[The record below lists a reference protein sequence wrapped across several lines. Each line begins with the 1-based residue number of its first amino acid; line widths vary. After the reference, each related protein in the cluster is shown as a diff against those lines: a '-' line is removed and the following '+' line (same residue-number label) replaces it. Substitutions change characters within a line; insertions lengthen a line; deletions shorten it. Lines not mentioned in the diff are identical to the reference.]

1 MINMANRS
9 TFFNTPWDQRGP
21 VERVLIIS
29 SVLGATIGGIVL
41 TKRTI
46 EAIKARRAQKALQSD
61 VEGFQQQGQKLSYP
75 LGQYVILADT
85 LYTAMNSSA
94 FDWGTDETQVAGVM
108 YKMKNDLDVNQLIKA
123 FDRRDGYT
131 LPEWIAG
138 DFSQEDK
145 EFYINNIL
153 RKKGIKYRF

>member
-1 MINMANRS
+1 MAKRS
-9 TFFNTPWDQRGP
+9 TFFNTPWEKRGS
-21 VERVLIIS
+21 VERVLIIG
-29 SVLGATIGGIVL
+29 SVIGGTIGGIIL
-41 TKRTI
+41 TRRIVSK
-46 EAIKARRAQKALQSD
+46 IKEQRQAKQLQSD
-61 VEGFQQQGQKLSYP
+61 VNLFQSQGQKLSYP
-75 LGQYVILADT
+75 LGQYIILADT

>member
-1 MINMANRS
+1 MAKRS
-9 TFFNTPWDQRGP
+9 TFFNTPWNKRGSI
-21 VERVLIIS
+21 ERVLIIGT
-29 SVLGATIGGIVL
+29 VLGGTIGGIIL
-41 TKRTI
+41 TRRLV
-46 EAIKARRAQKALQSD
+46 ENVKARRAIKALESD
-61 VEGFQQQGQKLSYP
+61 VQGFTQQGQKLSYP

>member
-1 MINMANRS
+1 MAART
-9 TFFNTPWDQRGP
+9 TFFNTPWDKRGP

-29 SVLGATIGGIVL
+29 GFLGATIGGIVL

-46 EAIKARRAQKALQSD
+46 EAIKVRRAKKALQSD

-85 LYTAMNSSA
+85 LFTAMNSSV
-94 FDWGTDETQVAGVM
+94 FDWGTDETQVSGVM
-108 YKMKNDLDVNQLIKA
+108 YLMKNDLDVNQLIKA

-138 DFSQEDK
+138 DFSEEDK
-145 EFYINNIL
+145 DYYINNIL

>member
-1 MINMANRS
+1 MAQRS

-29 SVLGATIGGIVL
+29 TVVGGSIGAIIL
-41 TKRTI
+41 T
-46 EAIKARRAQKALQSD
+46 RRLITRLQERKQEKQLQSD
-61 VEGFQQQGQKLSYP
+61 VNLFQSQGQKLSYP

-85 LYTAMNSSA
+85 LYTAMNSST

-108 YKMKNDLDVNQLIKA
+108 YRMKNDLDVNQLIKA
-123 FDRRDGYT
+123 FGRRDGYT
-131 LPEWIAG
+131 LPEWISG
-138 DFSQEDK
+138 DFSNEDK
-145 EFYINNIL
+145 DFYINNIL